1 MYLNIIN
8 NTSFENRR
16 NKKKSPRED
25 KEENVESNISVS
37 ENANHHKISSNSF
50 NSIFY
55 GELTKNWLSINK

>member
-16 NKKKSPRED
+16 NKKKDPKED
-25 KEENVESNISVS
+25 KEENLESNISET
-37 ENANHHKISSNSF
+37 ENAYLDKISSNSF